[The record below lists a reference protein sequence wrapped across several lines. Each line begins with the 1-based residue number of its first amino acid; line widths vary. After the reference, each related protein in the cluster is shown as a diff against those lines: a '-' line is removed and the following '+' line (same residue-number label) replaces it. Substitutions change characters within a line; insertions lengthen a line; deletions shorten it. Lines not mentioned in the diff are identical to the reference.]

1 MSDLSSISNQPGG
14 GLIVAVD
21 GPSGAG
27 KSTVCRAVA
36 AQLGAKY
43 LDTGAMYRVA
53 TLHVLREGIDPTDT
67 AAVIAATASIPL
79 SINDDPASREVL
91 LGGED
96 VSKDIRSTEVNRA
109 VSAVSA
115 VPEVRENLVAKQ
127 RELSAQA
134 HRCILDGR
142 DIGTTV
148 LPDAPVKVF
157 LTASAEVRARRRF
170 EQEEATGIDS
180 DYETVL
186 ADVIRRDELDS
197 NRAVSPLRPAEDAII
212 LDTSELTLEQ
222 VIDTLITL
230 IEKSAEGKN

>member
-79 SINDDPASREVL
+79 SVNDDPASREVL

-157 LTASAEVRARRRF
+157 LTASAVVRARRRF
-170 EQEEATGIDS
+170 EQEQATGIDS